1 MLVPKVISKF
11 SFLVFLSFVQ
21 CKPEAS
27 KDEFISMYTKLSDSR
42 INFRTNMKALGDS
55 SYSHQDYAMRAMNEV
70 NRDSTFE
77 SGISEN
83 YKAYN
88 DSLKKELLIGQDY
101 FHQQWVSNK
110 PLITTWE
117 KADMKYDKLI
127 QGIKNG
133 DISESEALDSIV
145 VLSENLNSYIN
156 ESDSLLKKST
166 DKYWSFRKTFEEYK
180 FNMKNLKYLYASKL
194 K

>member
-55 SYSHQDYAMRAMNEV
+55 SYSHQDYAMRAMDEV

-88 DSLKKELLIGQDY
+88 DSLKDRLTYEKHHADAKKGKARRD
-101 FHQQWVSNK
+101 QQFK
-110 PLITTWE
+110 
-117 KADMKYDKLI
+117 KLH
-127 QGIKNG
+127 
-133 DISESEALDSIV
+133 
-145 VLSENLNSYIN
+145 
-156 ESDSLLKKST
+156 
-166 DKYWSFRKTFEEYK
+166 
-180 FNMKNLKYLYASKL
+180 
-194 K
+194 